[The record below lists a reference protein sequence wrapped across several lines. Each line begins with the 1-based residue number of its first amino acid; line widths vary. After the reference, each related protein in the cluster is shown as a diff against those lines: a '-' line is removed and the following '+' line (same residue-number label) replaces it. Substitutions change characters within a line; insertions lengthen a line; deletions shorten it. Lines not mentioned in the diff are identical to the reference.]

1 MSSKNINIIHD
12 GGVQVGNFVNSQ
24 VSHSTFIIG
33 QSDTFIDIKNVLAQY
48 KNWILGEDNSQISK
62 IQEQLRVSNQ
72 YCQKRTLQTKNNQI
86 FSSVDLLNKIS
97 NSKTSLV
104 TGPAWSGKST
114 LAALTTVI
122 WAKST
127 NSKFDLVLFLSPLHK
142 IDEIPLHKQL
152 WGEYAGY
159 IREQDSSKIYEKL
172 LEMKAKLLFIID
184 GIGKKVE

>member
-86 FSSVDLLNKIS
+86 FSSVAM
-97 NSKTSLV
+97 SL
-104 TGPAWSGKST
+104 
-114 LAALTTVI
+114 
-122 WAKST
+122 
-127 NSKFDLVLFLSPLHK
+127 
-142 IDEIPLHKQL
+142 
-152 WGEYAGY
+152 
-159 IREQDSSKIYEKL
+159 
-172 LEMKAKLLFIID
+172 
-184 GIGKKVE
+184 